1 MFTSADLIEVLRR
14 RRRRSIR
21 PEAAVDGL
29 PPGWT
34 AWLSAMRV
42 RADAVTG
49 ATATAIIELLAARP
63 PVPRTRLPVPANRF
77 QAWAGLRYPLWEPP
91 PRDQRGLRRW
101 SFGASLV
108 VQIVWITLLFGLMN
122 ARFLA
127 ADAPAALGEEHVVQ
141 AVFIGT
147 GTPDDAGGGAPPDGT
162 APEETTA
169 TLPTPAAATPP
180 VAAAPS
186 ATIPP
191 PSVEPV
197 SETAAAAPD
206 GDAAAAQVLGERWT
220 AGLAI
225 WALPAV
231 LALLIWLR
239 LPNQPEAASES
250 GAGLPWKEPRAWL
263 LSIYFALQAGLFYA
277 LATWLVARYHE
288 VGYSLLQSNAFF
300 SGFMLIGLPSAFAM
314 PWLAQRLGN
323 RHRIMATCG
332 VLATLCLALIALRPG
347 WQPLVVCML
356 LGVALNGTF
365 SLALISPMYE
375 AGTPLAVSRLTAM
388 MLCTGYCLACLTPV
402 LAGLGRDL
410 AGDYRMPFLVLTGMA
425 ACMSLLAMRL
435 RPRHVDR

>member
-1 MFTSADLIEVLRR
+1 MLALVLAAINLRPGITSFAPLIERIAEELALSRGLISLTTALPVLLMGLLAPLAPRLAVRFGLERSIALCLGLIAAALVLR
-14 RRRRSIR
+14 
-21 PEAAVDGL
+21 
-29 PPGWT
+29 
-34 AWLSAMRV
+34 
-42 RADAVTG
+42 
-49 ATATAIIELLAARP
+49 
-63 PVPRTRLPVPANRF
+63 
-77 QAWAGLRYPLWEPP
+77 
-91 PRDQRGLRRW
+91 
-101 SFGASLV
+101 
-108 VQIVWITLLFGLMN
+108 LFGHN
-122 ARFLA
+122 A
-127 ADAPAALGEEHVVQ
+127 
-141 AVFIGT
+141 
-147 GTPDDAGGGAPPDGT
+147 
-162 APEETTA
+162 
-169 TLPTPAAATPP
+169 
-180 VAAAPS
+180 
-186 ATIPP
+186 
-191 PSVEPV
+191 
-197 SETAAAAPD
+197 
-206 GDAAAAQVLGERWT
+206 VLLIVT
-220 AGLAI
+220 AGLVGAGI
-225 WALPAV
+225 AVAGPLLSGFIKRYFLERMGKVAAWYSLSMAVGGTLGVVLTAPATEALGQQWNAGLAVWALPAV
-231 LALLIWLR
+231 MALLIWLR
-239 LPNQPEAASES
+239 LPHQPEAASES